1 MTSQAQSCAG
11 VSGNRAGP
19 PEHGKTRGLTCRCSS
34 QSRRRDI
41 DVESRRRLGGG
52 LAAERQTVGQATVTF
67 QHPEDQV
74 FFSDL
79 LCEEGESLEKYAPL
93 FDFRDV
99 TKKRSEFQAARQ
111 SLLENLRAK
120 HGSVC
125 MLHYSKACTGGRG
138 ALTIDHLIPLSSN
151 KLNKELRRLVPL
163 PRRKVPTQ
171 SIGSNHMANL
181 VLACATCNGA
191 KKHRLLAR
199 AELRRLLAVTSAMFG
214 GSSHALPNM
223 ALNPTVGRRRPPA
236 A

>member
-1 MTSQAQSCAG
+1 VRPGMLFTARPTSGLVDFTPCP
-11 VSGNRAGP
+11 VSAPVKTGGPLPNWALQRPAPRA
-19 PEHGKTRGLTCRCSS
+19 
-34 QSRRRDI
+34 
-41 DVESRRRLGGG
+41 
-52 LAAERQTVGQATVTF
+52 AAERQVVGQAIVTF
-67 QHPEDQV
+67 EHPEDRI

-99 TKKRSEFQAARQ
+99 TKKRGEFQAARP

-120 HGSVC
+120 HGSRC

-151 KLNKELRRLVPL
+151 KLNKELRRDVPL

-199 AELRRLLAVTSAMFG
+199 AELRRLLAVTSDMLG
-214 GSSHALPNM
+214 GSPHALPNP
-223 ALNPTVGRRRPPA
+223 ALNPTVGRGRSPA
-236 A
+236 G